1 MSKKKCL
8 YYAHCIK
15 IGNEIFKK
23 SNLTIETYLSNLKED
38 KYFLNNYYYLIW
50 DLQDCFQL
58 SSQKNYLPLSKNYPL
73 DYQSVNK
80 VQLKILKVNL

>member
-1 MSKKKCL
+1 MLKSLIILK
-8 YYAHCIK
+8 IK
-15 IGNEIFKK
+15 IEY
-23 SNLTIETYLSNLKED
+23 YLSNLKED
-38 KYFLNNYYYLIW
+38 KYFLNNYYNLIW